1 MTSSAAHFTGISPC
15 RERSREIKGEL
26 LTVNVQREIAGDQER
41 VNNCE
46 CAERDR
52 GRSRERY

>member
-1 MTSSAAHFTGISPC
+1 MC

-41 VNNCE
+41 VTNCE

-52 GRSRERY
+52 GRSRESY